1 MISSSSTLPL
11 PSLLALSTLLF
22 SPAAAELWNP
32 RIHVTR
38 RDYVAPRT
46 TEVVPRPL
54 RIRADNSTVQP
65 GQPAYNVTND
75 LILGFEIVGTS
86 GVSAQ
91 QLFLGDDTKV
101 PCRRLLVKNIRN
113 KLRFR
118 FPGLYY

>member
-11 PSLLALSTLLF
+11 PSLLALSALLF

-38 RDYVAPRT
+38 RDYVVPRT
-46 TEVVPRPL
+46 TELVPRPL
-54 RIRADNSTVQP
+54 RVRADNSTVQP
-65 GQPAYNVTND
+65 GQPTHNVTSD
-75 LILGFEIVGTS
+75 LILGFEIIGNS

-101 PCRRLLVKNIRN
+101 RRRRLLVKNTRD
-113 KLRFR
+113 KLRFL
-118 FPGLYY
+118 GLYY